1 MAKMWHFLIFL
12 KLYCDQTV
20 WFFQLFSRAGASLN
34 KAVKRKLRDTAE
46 ACSQQGLVFLPFAM
60 ETLGGLHSSAVTQAK
75 QIAAALARS
84 KGCEESE
91 TTSQLL
97 GKLSLTLMRCNAMM
111 LTSRHR
117 DSDFVSPDVDGI
129 MWMKIFISS
138 LTFGN
143 KRFHTK
149 KSFLNSSE
157 EILHVIF

>member
-1 MAKMWHFLIFL
+1 MIRRWSNGKDGAI
-12 KLYCDQTV
+12 DITV
-20 WFFQLFSRAGASLN
+20 TSPLAASNVEGAAAEAGASLN

-60 ETLGGLHSSAVTQAK
+60 ETLGGLHSSAMTQAK
-75 QIAAALARS
+75 QIAAAMARS

-129 MWMKIFISS
+129 M
-138 LTFGN
+138 
-143 KRFHTK
+143 
-149 KSFLNSSE
+149 
-157 EILHVIF
+157 